1 MQSFSNTLFADAEA
15 SYEDSRYVL
24 FGVPYDGTTS
34 YKPGTRAAPSAIRAI
49 SYNFEPYIPEYGF
62 ELSEVPFTDL
72 GDIYP
77 AADPETVASQVED
90 TVSMILADGKV
101 PVMLGGEHSITIG
114 AVRAAMPKWYVVC
127 DAHLDFQDEYRGSR
141 YNHDCVSARVRDLG
155 IDNIIIIG
163 ARSGSREE
171 FEAAA
176 HHRIYTAD
184 EVHDRG
190 INAIIEEVKAAIGG
204 DTIYLSI
211 DADAVDSCLTPGL
224 GTPDPFGIT
233 HWDLRAVI
241 RELAGLAVAFD
252 YVEVLPNDSE
262 QTAAVAAKMI
272 REFIGCREHVA
283 IQER

>member
-1 MQSFSNTLFADAEA
+1 MQSFSNSLFADAEA
-15 SYEDSRYVL
+15 SYDDARYVI

-34 YKPGTRAAPSAIRAI
+34 YRPGTRSAPGAIRAI
-49 SYNFEPYIPEYGF
+49 SYNFEPYMPEYGI
-62 ELSEVPFTDL
+62 ELTEIPFTDL
-72 GDIYP
+72 GDIFP
-77 AADPETVASQVED
+77 EVDPEEVAAQVED
-90 TVSMILADGKV
+90 TVSMIIKDGKV

-127 DAHLDFQDEYRGSR
+127 DAHLDFQEEYRGSR

-155 IDNIIIIG
+155 IENIVIIG

-176 HHRIYTAD
+176 RHRLYTAD
-184 EVHDRG
+184 EVHARG
-190 INAIIEEVKAAIGG
+190 ISAILEEVKAAIGS
-204 DTIYLSI
+204 DPIYLSI

-233 HWDLRAVI
+233 HWDLRSAI
-241 RELAGLAVAFD
+241 RALAPHAVAFD

-272 REFIGCREHVA
+272 REFIGSREHA
-283 IQER
+283 ANE